1 MIVIMMIGFPIL
13 KKKIAII
20 IITMQ
25 TKKDISNTKTPATT
39 TFLPAFIIVLPAFIM
54 KYADTKSSAIS
65 KMASIPKQI

>member
-1 MIVIMMIGFPIL
+1 
-13 KKKIAII
+13 
-20 IITMQ
+20 MQ